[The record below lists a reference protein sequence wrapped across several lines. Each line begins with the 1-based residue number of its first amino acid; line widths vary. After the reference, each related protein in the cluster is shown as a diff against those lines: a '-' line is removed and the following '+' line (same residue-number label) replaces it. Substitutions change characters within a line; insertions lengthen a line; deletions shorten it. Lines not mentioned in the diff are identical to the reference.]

1 MKIRIYDAQ
10 KDSDKTFWIPTG
22 FLFSKV
28 GMYLLAKS
36 ASAQARKEYEKK
48 LEAAW
53 RTQDG
58 LDVDDLISLEDVQ
71 QAERLDPPITEEQAR
86 EMFAAL
92 KDSKYLMHGLPLFS
106 LESTKG
112 VRVRIDL

>member
-1 MKIRIYDAQ
+1 MKIRIYNPQ
-10 KDSDKTFWIPTG
+10 KDSDKTFCLPTG

-28 GMYLLAKS
+28 GLYLMAKS
-36 ASAQARKEYEKK
+36 VSAQARKEYEKK

-53 RTQDG
+53 RTRG
-58 LDVDDLISLEDVQ
+58 ELDVDDLVSLEDVQ

-106 LESTKG
+106 LESSKG
-112 VRVRIDL
+112 FRVRIDL

>member
-1 MKIRIYDAQ
+1 MKIRIYDAK

-36 ASAQARKEYEKK
+36 TSAQARKDYEKK

-53 RTQDG
+53 RTQG
-58 LDVDDLISLEDVQ
+58 EVDVDDLISLEDVQ
-71 QAERLDPPITEEQAR
+71 QAERIDPPITEEQAR

-106 LESTKG
+106 LESAKG
-112 VRVRIDL
+112 MRIRIDL

>member
-28 GMYLLAKS
+28 GMHQLAKS
-36 ASAQARKEYEKK
+36 TSAQARKEYEKK

-53 RTQDG
+53 HTRG
-58 LDVDDLISLEDVQ
+58 EVDVDDLISLEDVQ

-106 LESTKG
+106 LESAKG
-112 VRVRIDL
+112 LRIRIDL

>member
-36 ASAQARKEYEKK
+36 ASAQARKDYEKK

-53 RTQDG
+53 RTQG
-58 LDVDDLISLEDVQ
+58 EVDVDDLISLEDVQ

-112 VRVRIDL
+112 LRIRIDL

>member
-28 GMYLLAKS
+28 GMHLLAKS
-36 ASAQARKEYEKK
+36 TSAQARKEYEKK

-53 RTQDG
+53 HTRG
-58 LDVDDLISLEDVQ
+58 EVDVDDLISLEDVQ

-106 LESTKG
+106 LESAKG
-112 VRVRIDL
+112 LRIRIDL

>member
-1 MKIRIYDAQ
+1 MKIRIYNPQ

-28 GMYLLAKS
+28 GMHLLAKS
-36 ASAQARKEYEKK
+36 ASTQARKEYEKK

-53 RTQDG
+53 RTQGD
-58 LDVDDLISLEDVQ
+58 LNVDDLISLEDVQ
-71 QAERLDPPITEEQAR
+71 QAEHLDPPITEEQAQ

-92 KDSKYLMHGLPLFS
+92 KDSKYLMHGLPLVS
-106 LESTKG
+106 VESADG
-112 VRVRIDL
+112 FRVRIDL

>member
-1 MKIRIYDAQ
+1 MKIRIYDPQ
-10 KDSDKTFWIPTG
+10 KDSDKTFWLPTG
-22 FLFSKV
+22 FLFSKA
-28 GMYLLAKS
+28 GMHLLAKS
-36 ASAQARKEYEKK
+36 ASAQARKDYEKK
-48 LEAAW
+48 LETIW
-53 RTQDG
+53 RTRDE
-58 LDVDDLISLEDVQ
+58 LDVDDLVSLEDVQ

-112 VRVRIDL
+112 FRVRIDL

>member
-1 MKIRIYDAQ
+1 MKIRIYDTQ

-36 ASAQARKEYEKK
+36 TSAQARKEYEKK

-53 RTQDG
+53 HAQDD

-86 EMFAAL
+86 KMFAAL

-112 VRVRIDL
+112 LRIRIDL